1 MDAKPNP
8 IGATINIE
16 VEHMPFFGFVPSE
29 ELLKNIQTGIEKKNS
44 NEPLYP
50 LRDQTALLI
59 NEEIID
65 TLLIELVRRFP
76 ASDKRD
82 TAEKLAG
89 YVKST
94 VAVLL
99 KQLLSKADNDVVRQ
113 SVDFSERSLFKDPQ
127 GQYRV
132 GVNLD
137 PNLVINLKNSFAEVQ
152 ANGDVNRAV
161 LAEQFKQ
168 FADATTNHF
177 MRDFNK
183 TLDLGMIKRKA
194 ADIGAAAVGKA
205 VHIAI
210 DKLIPNLNKDE
221 IAAVAEYYDTLFFN

>member
-1 MDAKPNP
+1 
-8 IGATINIE
+8 
-16 VEHMPFFGFVPSE
+16 MPFFGFVPSE
-29 ELLKNIQTGIEKKNS
+29 ALLQSIQTGIQKKNS

-65 TLLIELVRRFP
+65 TLLVELVRRFP

-99 KQLLSKADNDVVRQ
+99 KQLLGKADNDVVRG
-113 SVDFSERSLFKDPQ
+113 SIEFSERSLFKDPQ

-132 GVNLD
+132 GVPLNSSLI
-137 PNLVINLKNSFAEVQ
+137 VNLKNSFAEISE
-152 ANGDVNRAV
+152 NGDSNRAV
-161 LAEQFKQ
+161 LTEQFKQ
-168 FADATTNHF
+168 FADAVINHF

-194 ADIGAAAVGKA
+194 ADIGASAVTKA

-221 IAAVAEYYDTLFFN
+221 IKALSEYYDTLFFN